1 MNLPV
6 QVHFNCQCTTV
17 IVYLWKSTF
26 NYWIEVSCIYMLIWG
41 ENKTWTCKACRLF
54 FIVGIVLNGRVL
66 RQYSFK
72 WILVGSC
79 LDYQVSGIYSPW
91 NDWMN
96 ISYRAECQCRPF
108 VDNGGISE
116 QLVVTR
122 QWNLWPDHHFCLFL
136 RSRKFGGYLCLNA
149 SLLLCKS
156 KFIRRKQCL
165 DLYDLYWCLY
175 TKVNG
180 QEMYDEIYTPGS
192 CVCAEIKAQ
201 RRNNNWISE

>member
-1 MNLPV
+1 
-6 QVHFNCQCTTV
+6 
-17 IVYLWKSTF
+17 
-26 NYWIEVSCIYMLIWG
+26 MLIWG
-41 ENKTWTCKACRLF
+41 ENKTLTCKACRLF

-79 LDYQVSGIYSPW
+79 LDYQVSGIYSAW

-96 ISYRAECQCRPF
+96 ISYRAECQCRLF

-136 RSRKFGGYLCLNA
+136 RSRKFGGYLGLNA

-156 KFIRRKQCL
+156 KFIGRKQCRRFCMICADVCYIYQSL
-165 DLYDLYWCLY
+165 
-175 TKVNG
+175 
-180 QEMYDEIYTPGS
+180 YDEIYTPGS

>member
-1 MNLPV
+1 M
-6 QVHFNCQCTTV
+6 
-17 IVYLWKSTF
+17 
-26 NYWIEVSCIYMLIWG
+26 
-41 ENKTWTCKACRLF
+41 
-54 FIVGIVLNGRVL
+54 GIVLNGRVL

-79 LDYQVSGIYSPW
+79 LDYQVSGIYSAW

-122 QWNLWPDHHFCLFL
+122 QWNFWPDHHFCLFL

-201 RRNNNWISE
+201 RIEKW